1 MEQKL
6 WYACLTDTDDNDWG
20 TGSYDLEEAKK
31 WCMERTDIYPDAYIA
46 VISDGDDPVCIDV
59 IHQEDF

>member
-6 WYACLTDTDDNDWG
+6 WYACLKDADDNDWG

-31 WCMERTDIYPDAYIA
+31 WCADRMDVYPDAYIA
-46 VISDGDDPVCIDV
+46 IIQECEDPVCIGE